1 MGIDLALRMQSAEN
15 EFEKAVTNLI
25 YTHNWVLERFKM
37 ALDAHNLTT
46 QQYNILRI
54 LSAAQKP
61 LSTMQIRDLMLDKM
75 SDTSRIVDRLVAKE
89 LVTKSVS
96 ATDKR
101 LVDVVIT
108 SKGTTLLDHLDR
120 QTVRMDRSLENL
132 DVAEIR
138 TLNSLLD
145 KIRHDEV
152 STPKASGILRPVM

>member
-15 EFEKAVTNLI
+15 EFEKAVANLI
-25 YTHNWVLERFKM
+25 YTHNWVLERFKL
-37 ALDAHNLTT
+37 ALDTHNLTT

-54 LSAAQKP
+54 LSTAEKP

-101 LVDVVIT
+101 LVDVVI
-108 SKGTTLLDHLDR
+108 SAKGSTLLDQLDR
-120 QTVRMDRSLENL
+120 QTVRMDRTLENL

-145 KIRHDEV
+145 KIRLDEV
-152 STPKASGILRPVM
+152 TTPKAAGVLRPVM